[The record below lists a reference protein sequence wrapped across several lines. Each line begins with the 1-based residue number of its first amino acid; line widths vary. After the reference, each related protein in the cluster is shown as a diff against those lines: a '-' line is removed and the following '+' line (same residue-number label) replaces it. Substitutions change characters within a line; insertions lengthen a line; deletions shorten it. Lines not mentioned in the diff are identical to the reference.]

1 LRFHFY
7 YWNLVTRLL
16 KEWYEKQ
23 LEYITGVRF
32 RTPRNLLTVR
42 SDEGH
47 RQRAGAAAARNNGP
61 LAARAARALNQRC
74 CRCNIQALL
83 HGAAFFHAAALA
95 AAALLPKRLMSNSVF
110 FQVGQCGNQ
119 LADSVWSSIRG
130 RGLEAQCGAFADGKV
145 ASICVDLE
153 PRVTCSR
160 ALLAP
165 SNTRLILWCRC
176 CAD

>member
-1 LRFHFY
+1 M
-7 YWNLVTRLL
+7 
-16 KEWYEKQ
+16 Q
-23 LEYITGVRF
+23 
-32 RTPRNLLTVR
+32 
-42 SDEGH
+42 
-47 RQRAGAAAARNNGP
+47 AP
-61 LAARAARALNQRC
+61 L
-74 CRCNIQALL
+74 
-83 HGAAFFHAAALA
+83 HDSAFFHAAA
-95 AAALLPKRLMSNSVF
+95 ALLSKRVMSNSVF

-160 ALLAP
+160 ALLSP
-165 SNTRLILWCRC
+165 SNARLILCRRC